1 MTISVGFTTAEI
13 REFVHEYQLLP
24 HGTKGAWLAERGLS
38 YDMVR
43 RWRST
48 VFEGDLDRGLVPRE
62 SRAMAVPQD
71 KRTAFEKERAQERAA
86 QEAEVKKL
94 TARIK
99 ELEDTNTALGKAI
112 GLLHAMNEQE
122 PTAPPTTTAPS
133 DSSTTRMP

>member
-48 VFEGDLDRGLVPRE
+48 VFEGDLDRGLVHERVEPWLFHRTNAPR
-62 SRAMAVPQD
+62 SRRSVRKNVPL
-71 KRTAFEKERAQERAA
+71 KRLRSR
-86 QEAEVKKL
+86 
-94 TARIK
+94 
-99 ELEDTNTALGKAI
+99 
-112 GLLHAMNEQE
+112 
-122 PTAPPTTTAPS
+122 S
-133 DSSTTRMP
+133 